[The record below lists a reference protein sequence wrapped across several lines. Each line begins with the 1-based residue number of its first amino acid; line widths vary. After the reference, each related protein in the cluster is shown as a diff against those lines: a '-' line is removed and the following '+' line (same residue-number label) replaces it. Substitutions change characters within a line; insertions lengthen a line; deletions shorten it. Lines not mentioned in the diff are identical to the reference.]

1 MNFETILEKF
11 GLPGIIIVIL
21 IIAIK
26 WGAGFVKDLM
36 KDNKAEREEQENQHR
51 KERESWNVINQRQ
64 LEETNKNINRN
75 TDVLSEL
82 TTLLKSRK

>member
-36 KDNKAEREEQENQHR
+36 KDNKTEREDQENQHR